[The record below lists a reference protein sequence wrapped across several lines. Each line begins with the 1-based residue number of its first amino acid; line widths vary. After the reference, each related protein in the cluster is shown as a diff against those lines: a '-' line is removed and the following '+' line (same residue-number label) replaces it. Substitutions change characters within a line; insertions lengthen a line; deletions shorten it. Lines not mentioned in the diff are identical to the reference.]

1 MWRLAKPSFLWRFLI
16 YRNFEE
22 KVCRWCNGGWGAS
35 VFCDE
40 VLICSTHGVVGGDG
54 LLKVTF
60 PWGGMSHVKEQQK
73 SLRLPLGAE
82 ISFFWKKKNV
92 VSPVG
97 SILVNFPSVLGWG
110 FQNVKSIHSLATAA
124 ASALQLFLIYD
135 DIVLHRAL
143 LQLWYTS
150 QLQLHSSSTKK

>member
-1 MWRLAKPSFLWRFLI
+1 MCDPFYEGFLI

-22 KVCRWCNGGWGAS
+22 KVGRWCNGGWGAS

-82 ISFFWKKKNV
+82 YFK
-92 VSPVG
+92 
-97 SILVNFPSVLGWG
+97 SVLLDL
-110 FQNVKSIHSLATAA
+110 KC
-124 ASALQLFLIYD
+124 
-135 DIVLHRAL
+135 
-143 LQLWYTS
+143 
-150 QLQLHSSSTKK
+150 

>member
-82 ISFFWKKKNV
+82 ISFFWKKKM
-92 VSPVG
+92 
-97 SILVNFPSVLGWG
+97 
-110 FQNVKSIHSLATAA
+110 
-124 ASALQLFLIYD
+124 LFLLLEASSLIFRQCLAGVFKMSSLFIHWRLLLCFAVIFNIRWYSIAYSTTTTLIYFTTTTT
-135 DIVLHRAL
+135 
-143 LQLWYTS
+143 Q
-150 QLQLHSSSTKK
+150 